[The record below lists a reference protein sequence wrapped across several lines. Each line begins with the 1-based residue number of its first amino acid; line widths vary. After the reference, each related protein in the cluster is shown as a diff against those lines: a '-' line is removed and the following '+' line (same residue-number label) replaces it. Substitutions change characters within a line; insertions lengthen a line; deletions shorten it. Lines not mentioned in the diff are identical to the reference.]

1 MNHIVDDDLPTTP
14 KASVRVA
21 ASPIE
26 NTYAHAQGGVRRAA
40 KSLENASDEE
50 LVELLLEP
58 EFYAD
63 CTPLERELIVRLSSR
78 LEYERELGV

>member
-21 ASPIE
+21 ATPIE
-26 NTYAHAQGGVRRAA
+26 SSYAHAQGCLWSAA
-40 KSLENASDEE
+40 RSLENASDEE
-50 LVELLLEP
+50 LVELLQEP

-78 LEYERELGV
+78 LEYERGLGV